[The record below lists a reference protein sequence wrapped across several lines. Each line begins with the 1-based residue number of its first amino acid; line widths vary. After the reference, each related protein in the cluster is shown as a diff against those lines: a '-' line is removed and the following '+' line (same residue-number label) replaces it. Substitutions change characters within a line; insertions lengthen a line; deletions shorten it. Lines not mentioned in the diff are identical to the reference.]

1 MKSFLEKRLQNEI
14 DKNIDIDYVIKNIKE
29 QLVSLQ
35 NFKLRNQDLL
45 REALSK
51 YQEVEVV

>member
-29 QLVSLQ
+29 QLTSLQ

-45 REALSK
+45 MEALSK
-51 YQEVEVV
+51 YQKIEVV